1 MNSFYT
7 NDELDKLGLKKYGS
21 NVLISRNASIYSPS
35 TISMGDNV
43 RIDDFCILS
52 GRIDL
57 GSYIHISAFCALYGS
72 YGIVLENYT
81 GLSPRCTLF
90 SASDDFSGNHL
101 IGPMV
106 DKQLT
111 NVNGGEIRIMEYS
124 QIGASSVLMPNVL
137 IRRGVAVGAMSFVN
151 KSLDEWGIYAGIPVK
166 RLKDRSKKLL
176 NLSGHV

>member
-137 IRRGVAVGAMSFVN
+137 IRRGVVVGAMSFVN